1 MEDAVLIRASSLFSA
16 LGNPVRL
23 RIVQEL
29 ASGPLMVT
37 AIAMKLGVGQPNA
50 SQHLAVLER
59 AGLIQVKA
67 SGTSRVYGLRG
78 PRVAQLL
85 ATMAEFC
92 EVHGLR
98 GVPDEGSNG

>member
-1 MEDAVLIRASSLFSA
+1 MEDEILLRSSSLFSA
-16 LGNPVRL
+16 LGSPVRL
-23 RIVQEL
+23 KIVQEL
-29 ASGPLMVT
+29 AGEPLMVT
-37 AIAMKLGVGQPNA
+37 VLASKLGIGQPNA

-59 AGLIQVKA
+59 AGLIQAKA
-67 SGTSRVYGLRG
+67 SGTSRVYSLRG

>member
-1 MEDAVLIRASSLFSA
+1 MEDDILLRASSLFSA

-29 ASGPLMVT
+29 ALGPLMVT
-37 AIAMKLGVGQPNA
+37 VLAARLGIGQSNA

-59 AGLIQVKA
+59 AGLIKVA
-67 SGTSRVYGLRG
+67 PAGTSRVYSLRG
-78 PRVAQLL
+78 PRVAKLL
-85 ATMAEFC
+85 ETMSEFC

-98 GVPDEGSNG
+98 GVPEEGLNG